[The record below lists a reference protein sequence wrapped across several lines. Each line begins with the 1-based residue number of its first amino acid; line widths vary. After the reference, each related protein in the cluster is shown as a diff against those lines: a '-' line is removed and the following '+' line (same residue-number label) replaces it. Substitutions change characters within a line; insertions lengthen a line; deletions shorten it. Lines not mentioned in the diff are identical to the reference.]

1 MLIVSLGNKATY
13 LPFMENTFFCDT
25 SDYYGRSTSYGIN
38 SFFTANNRLLG
49 EVSAFYD
56 TYPSSIAQ
64 FVFPNN
70 QSPSMSRI
78 RLLWYKSTFYDT
90 FLLLNKKICLLQNK
104 LCLLRTYL
112 PHMVHIHPL
121 RPIRTFYDKICFY
134 GTLSPSNSTK

>member
-1 MLIVSLGNKATY
+1 
-13 LPFMENTFFCDT
+13 MENTFFCDT

-64 FVFPNN
+64 FVFHNN

-90 FLLLNKKICLLQNK
+90 FLFLNQKICLLQNK
-104 LCLLRTYL
+104 ICLLRTYL

-121 RPIRTFYDKICFY
+121 RPIRPFT
-134 GTLSPSNSTK
+134 TKFAFTAHFHPQIAQINKSSIVLVIK